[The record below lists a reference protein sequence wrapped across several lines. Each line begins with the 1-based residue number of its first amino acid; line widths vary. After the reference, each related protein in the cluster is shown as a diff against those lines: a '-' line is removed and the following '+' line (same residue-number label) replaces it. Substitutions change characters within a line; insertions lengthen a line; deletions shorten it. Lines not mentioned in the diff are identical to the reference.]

1 MSLTRDPSDFYVAG
15 GTLRSTAPSYV
26 KRPADDELFNLALR
40 GEFCYVL
47 TSRQMGKSSLMIRVA
62 RRLGSEGVQSAIID
76 LTNLG
81 TETSIDQWYL
91 GLLSHLKRRLRLSV
105 DLETWWQEQAAL
117 GPVQRFTTFLH
128 DVVLKE
134 IEGRVVIFIDEID
147 TTLNLDFS
155 DDFFAAI
162 RFIYNARA
170 TDVAYERLTFVLLG
184 VAIPADLIKDR
195 SRTPFNIGQ
204 RINLGD
210 FSRTGAELLADGL
223 REIYPDEA
231 EAIFTRIF
239 YWTNGHPYLTQ
250 KLCLSVIEANHRNS
264 SESVPHDW
272 TDEQVDA
279 LVDGLFLS
287 KEASKE
293 TNLQFVRDYVR
304 NSPVQRPLLK
314 LYRQVYT
321 GNPVQEDE
329 RSLMQNQLRL
339 FGLVRVENN
348 QLKVRNEIYRHV
360 FNLEW
365 INSSMPVDWTRRV
378 AIFLGVAMLVLI
390 VVFGGI
396 FYWQQQQQLEFEEQA
411 RAFTSEFRTDSN
423 PDTRLINLASLFDLP
438 DEFESQAKKLFF
450 EELKPEERLNLF
462 TSSNPEISGEALV
475 TVVNG
480 LYTGLENNQRDNELL
495 KAMAEPLG
503 QINDTRAGK
512 IASEIE
518 QWLQGRAAFSAGEYQ
533 EAITI
538 YKLIID
544 LTNDRNPGVYYDR
557 GLAHAAL
564 DEAEETLADFETTV
578 KLDPNR
584 SGRVQQIV
592 SSNPLLYDTV
602 ISGARNYPAVT
613 VLINTPTPTPTPTS
627 TFTRTPSPTPTDTAT
642 PTFTPTPTPVD
653 TPTPEPTA
661 TFTPNVA
668 PTDSPLV
675 IPTDT
680 PTVPPPPTPTPK
692 PATVIYVQ
700 SNFDTHHLGLV
711 GSTGVLIADSL
722 HPRASAP
729 TWSPDGGQIAFFGEP
744 GISQLGGIYA
754 QGSGIWILTVSSGEL
769 RLLFQIDHIRN
780 MTWSPDGSRLALEF
794 GPPNVTHQI
803 YLIDAT
809 EGREL
814 ARFPGEQP
822 AWSPDG
828 QELVIKTCAPECGLW
843 KVGLDGRGGRLLTR
857 DSTDS
862 YPYWASTGKYLVYS
876 SRFQE
881 ADWEIYRY
889 DFEGGEITRLTNQP
903 GTDTTPVFSADGLE
917 VYYRTDAFGPWRIMA
932 IAVDGSNPRP
942 IRDEIGSSDDWG
954 LARPAVR

>member
-1 MSLTRDPSDFYVAG
+1 
-15 GTLRSTAPSYV
+15 
-26 KRPADDELFNLALR
+26 
-40 GEFCYVL
+40 
-47 TSRQMGKSSLMIRVA
+47 
-62 RRLGSEGVQSAIID
+62 
-76 LTNLG
+76 
-81 TETSIDQWYL
+81 
-91 GLLSHLKRRLRLSV
+91 
-105 DLETWWQEQAAL
+105 LEAWWREHAAL
-117 GPVQRFTTFLH
+117 GYVQRFTTFLH

-134 IEGRVVIFIDEID
+134 IAGRVVIFIDEID

-170 TDVAYERLTFVLLG
+170 TDADYERITFVLLG

-204 RINLGD
+204 RIDLGD

-223 REIYPDEA
+223 RQVYPNHA

-250 KLCLSVIEANHRNS
+250 KLCLGVIEANSEHPSAGVQRN
-264 SESVPHDW
+264 W
-272 TDEQVDA
+272 MDEQVDV

-304 NSPVQRPLLK
+304 NSPAQGPLLK
-314 LYRQVYT
+314 LYRQVYA
-321 GNPVQEDE
+321 GKPVPEDE
-329 RSLMQNQLRL
+329 RSLMQNQLKL

-348 QLKVRNEIYRHV
+348 QLKVRNEIYRRV

-365 INSSMPVDWTRRV
+365 IDTSMPVDWTQRL
-378 AIFLGVAMLVLI
+378 AIFLGVAILVLI
-390 VVFGGI
+390 VAFGGI
-396 FYWQQQQQLEFEEQA
+396 VYWQRQQQVERAEQA
-411 RAFTSEFRTDSN
+411 QAYTSEFRANTD
-423 PDTRLINLASLFDLP
+423 PDVRLANLAGLFGLG

-462 TSSNPEISGEALV
+462 ASANPATSGEALV
-475 TVVNG
+475 TVVTG
-480 LYTGLENNQRDNELL
+480 IYTDLENNERDNQLL

-503 QINDTRAGK
+503 QVNDARAGK
-512 IASEIE
+512 VAGEIE

-533 EAITI
+533 DAVTI

-557 GLAHAAL
+557 GLAHAAV
-564 DEAEETLADFETTV
+564 DEAQEALSDFETAI

-584 SGRVQQIV
+584 SGRVQQVV
-592 SSNPLLYDTV
+592 SSNPLLYDAV
-602 ISGARNYPAVT
+602 IEGAKDYPAVA
-613 VLINTPTPTPTPTS
+613 VLINTPTPTPTPTA
-627 TFTRTPSPTPTDTAT
+627 TFTRTPTPTHTPTPT
-642 PTFTPTPTPVD
+642 PTFTPTPTPID
-653 TPTPEPTA
+653 SPTPEPTL
-661 TFTPNVA
+661 TFTPEVA
-668 PTDSPLV
+668 PTHTPV
-675 IPTDT
+675 FIPTNT
-680 PTVPPPPTPTPK
+680 PTPPPTPTPTPK
-692 PATVIYVQ
+692 PATVVYVQ
-700 SNFDTHHLGLV
+700 SNFDTHELGLAA
-711 GSTGVLIADSL
+711 STGVLIDETL
-722 HPRASAP
+722 HPRSSAP
-729 TWSPDGGQIAFFGEP
+729 TWSPDGARIAFFGEP

-754 QGSGIWILTVSSGEL
+754 QGSGIWILTVQSGEL

-780 MTWSPDGSRLALEF
+780 MAWSPDGSRLALEF

-822 AWSPDG
+822 AWSPNG

-843 KVGLDGRGGRLLTR
+843 KVGLDGKGGRLLTR

-862 YPYWASTGKYLVYS
+862 YPYWSLTGRYLVYS

-889 DFEGGEITRLTNQP
+889 DFESGEITRLTNQP
-903 GTDTTPVFSADGLE
+903 GTDTTPVFSPDGLE
-917 VYYRTDAFGPWRIMA
+917 IYYRTDAFGPWRIMA
-932 IAVDGSNPRP
+932 MAVDGGNPRP
-942 IRDEIGSSDDWG
+942 IRDEIGVSDDWG